1 MELYI
6 TGTGTVRCVY
16 DELLDLSQLG
26 ALCIT
31 RASHVEPDTAG
42 RWWADLSPA
51 SGPTLGPF
59 AQRSGALEAE
69 AKWLSLHRL
78 EGAAD

>member
-6 TGTGTVRCVY
+6 TGAGAVRCVY

-26 ALCIT
+26 ELCIT
-31 RASHVEPDTAG
+31 RASHVEPGATG

-51 SGPTLGPF
+51 SGPKLGPF

-69 AKWLSLHRL
+69 FKWLSLHRL
-78 EGAAD
+78 QCAAD